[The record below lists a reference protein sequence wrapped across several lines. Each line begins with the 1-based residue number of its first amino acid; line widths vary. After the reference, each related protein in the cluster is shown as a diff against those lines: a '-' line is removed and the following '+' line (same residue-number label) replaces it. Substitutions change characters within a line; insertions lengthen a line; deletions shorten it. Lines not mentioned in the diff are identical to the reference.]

1 MRAACSIMP
10 PSSGD
15 WAATPIWRRSFAI
28 VRTSMSCGTFDRRR
42 GCSVS
47 SAAHMI
53 GSAAFFAPEM
63 RTSPS
68 SGRPPRMRSLSTG
81 APFLRSERAH
91 RKRVDLLA
99 HAFAERS
106 VDELVPLYPVAPG
119 EFGRDDERP
128 DMLAVAHDLDMLAD
142 EPRLDAPLDALRRD
156 H

>member
-1 MRAACSIMP
+1 MRAACSTIR
-10 PSSGD
+10 PSAGGS
-15 WAATPIWRRSFAI
+15 AETPICRRSLAM
-28 VRTSMSCGTFDRRR
+28 VRTSMSCGTLARRS
-42 GCSVS
+42 GCELR

-53 GSAAFFAPEM
+53 GSAAFFAPET

-119 EFGRDDERP
+119 EFGRDDERLE
-128 DMLAVAHDLDMLAD
+128 MLAVAHDLDMLAD